1 MKENRTH
8 EYEAMF
14 LLRQSA
20 AADLGA
26 AVENIRQY
34 LARVDG
40 KIIAMKKWDER
51 RLAFEIKKQK
61 RGVFILVYVTLA
73 TTEIVNLERI
83 LNLSEDILRWM
94 LVRVDHLTIDEMK
107 AMDAQQE
114 LADEIKL
121 REDRVRDKAESS
133 SPAASSAPAPTPE
146 KQTPPA
152 EPETKEEPAKI

>member
-26 AVENIRQY
+26 AVENIRDY
-34 LARVDG
+34 LARAEGQIV
-40 KIIAMKKWDER
+40 AMKKWDER
-51 RLAFEIKKQK
+51 RLAYEIKKQK
-61 RGVFILVYVTLA
+61 RGVFILVYVTLPTA
-73 TTEIVNLERI
+73 AIAKLERT

-94 LVRVDHLTIDEMK
+94 LVRVDHLNIDEMK
-107 AMDAQQE
+107 ALDAQQE

-121 REDRVRDKAESS
+121 RDDRAREKAEGAES
-133 SPAASSAPAPTPE
+133 ASAPAPAKPV
-146 KQTPPA
+146 PPA
-152 EPETKEEPAKI
+152 EPEAKEEPAQI

>member
-26 AVENIRQY
+26 AVENIREY
-34 LARVDG
+34 LARAEG
-40 KIIAMKKWDER
+40 QIIAMKKWDER
-51 RLAFEIKKQK
+51 RLAYEIKKQK
-61 RGVFILVYVTLA
+61 RGVFILVYVTLPTA
-73 TTEIVNLERI
+73 AIAKLERT

-94 LVRVDHLTIDEMK
+94 LVRVDHLNVDEMK

-121 REDRVRDKAESS
+121 REDRAREKADGAES
-133 SPAASSAPAPTPE
+133 ASAPAPAQV
-146 KQTPPA
+146 KSPPA
-152 EPETKEEPAKI
+152 GPEAKEEPAQI

>member
-40 KIIAMKKWDER
+40 QIIAMKKWDER

-73 TTEIVNLERI
+73 TTEMAKLERI
-83 LNLSEDILRWM
+83 LNLSDDILRWM

-121 REDRVRDKAESS
+121 REDRAREKAESS
-133 SPAASSAPAPTPE
+133 SPAASSAPAPAE

-152 EPETKEEPAKI
+152 EPEAKEEPAKI

>member
-8 EYEAMF
+8 AYEAMF

-26 AVENIRQY
+26 AVENIRQ
-34 LARVDG
+34 LLTRAEG
-40 KIIAMKKWDER
+40 EIIAMKKWDER
-51 RLAFEIKKQK
+51 RLAYEIKKQK
-61 RGVFILVYVTLA
+61 RGVFILTYVSLP
-73 TTEIVNLERI
+73 TTAIADLERS

-107 AMDAQQE
+107 ALDAQQE

-121 REDRVRDKAESS
+121 REERAREKADDTQQMQ
-133 SPAASSAPAPTPE
+133 SSAPEPTQ
-146 KQTPPA
+146 KQAPPA
-152 EPETKEEPAKI
+152 EPEAKEEPAQI